1 MRNNLNKINIKQPLE
16 RFIKRGYATYDT
28 DIIGI
33 ITIVASEIG
42 LEKIFLLEENFKTY
56 HEKNPELKQ
65 DDQICVEAKKQLD
78 EYFAGNRKDFDLKLV
93 IEGTPFQK
101 KVWESLTRIPYGDTN
116 SYADIAN
123 EINNPKAVR
132 AVGGANKKNDL
143 PIVIPCHRV
152 IGKSGKLV
160 GFLGDNISIQEKLL
174 LHEQKYK

>member
-1 MRNNLNKINIKQPLE
+1 MQKNIRQPINQ
-16 RFIKRGYATYDT
+16 GYTTYDT
-28 DIIGI
+28 KIIGI
-33 ITIVASEIG
+33 ITIVASEKG
-42 LEKIFLLEENFKTY
+42 LEKIFLLEEDFY
-56 HEKNPELKQ
+56 AYLLKNPEIKH
-65 DDQICVEAKKQLD
+65 DESICVEAKKQLE
-78 EYFAGNRKDFDLKLV
+78 EYFLGTRKKFDLKLV

-101 KVWESLTRIPYGDTN
+101 KVWESLVRIPYGDTN